1 MSETTQ
7 CHFMLHEYKSWA
19 MKGGK
24 DVWRLTGH
32 VHKDLIKSAEFISLV
47 FDLSTGH
54 GYWVGAWVCFPKE
67 IIHQARV
74 LQSWVKITHGW
85 CEIWLQVWRLYNK
98 NSVKYFCLQFDY
110 WMIYIMIFSIIRE
123 LSLNPLCN
131 QRQMSIFVGVS
142 RDVIIVEMKVVHA
155 WCTVSHPR
163 DQWV

>member
-1 MSETTQ
+1 MTHVFYPWWEMSETTQ

-47 FDLSTGH
+47 FDLFTGH
-54 GYWVGAWVCFPKE
+54 GYWLGAWVCFPKE

-98 NSVKYFCLQFDY
+98 NSVQ
-110 WMIYIMIFSIIRE
+110 IFLLAIW
-123 LSLNPLCN
+123 LLNDLHNDFLHHKGAFP
-131 QRQMSIFVGVS
+131 
-142 RDVIIVEMKVVHA
+142 
-155 WCTVSHPR
+155 
-163 DQWV
+163 